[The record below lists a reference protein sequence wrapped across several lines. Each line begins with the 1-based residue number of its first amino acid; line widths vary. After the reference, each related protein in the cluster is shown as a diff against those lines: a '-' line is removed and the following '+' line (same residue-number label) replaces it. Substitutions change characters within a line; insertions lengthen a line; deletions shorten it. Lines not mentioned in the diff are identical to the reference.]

1 MKVII
6 ISGARNS
13 SKTTTLKRLL
23 SSSENKFLGY
33 ICENSDNKKKLYLR
47 NLLDN
52 KKIDILQTDEIIN
65 SERIG
70 RYYIIPNSFEESRKV
85 LLDQIEKIKEEDF
98 IVVLD
103 EIGALELSGS
113 GYDALI
119 KDLIKINKDLIIC
132 VRDTF
137 VEDVCEK
144 YKFND
149 VEIINV
155 NK

>member
-6 ISGARNS
+6 ISGERNS

-23 SSSENKFLGY
+23 VSSENKFLGY
-33 ICENSDNKKKLYLR
+33 ICENSENKKKLYLR

-52 KKIDILQTDEIIN
+52 KKIDILQTDEILN

-119 KDLIKINKDLIIC
+119 KDLIKINRDLIIC

>member
-23 SSSENKFLGY
+23 SSSENKLLGY

>member
-23 SSSENKFLGY
+23 SSSENNFLGY